1 MRRKK
6 MPKLL
11 HMGWSLMALSFFLI
25 LFSFGG
31 LIAFELSKTLFET
44 PELFLD
50 FFIWPL
56 SIGGIIGY
64 VGEFTWICFLIGAI
78 LLMLHVLKKIFTT
91 EKRPKVVGTSKIER
105 KDIRV
110 YTVIPAYNE
119 ELNIKEVI
127 TKSFKYSDQVIV
139 LNDGSTDNT
148 EKIAKEANAIVKSHI
163 INRGLGLT
171 IRDGIK
177 EAMKLGADI
186 IVTID
191 ADGQYDPDQIPDL
204 LQPILDGKADL
215 VLGSRFMGTIVKMP
229 RLKRLG
235 NKIITL
241 IIRNLMNLDISDS
254 QTGFRAIKREILDH
268 IILTADYTYTQEM
281 IIRAAAEGFFI
292 EDVPV
297 IFYERKD
304 GKSRL
309 IRDPAEYGLNNA
321 MTMLRAYRDYRPMT
335 LFGTIGVLMMILGV
349 LIGLYIVYEFFVLG
363 SFDTGQR
370 LVTLSALMIMTG
382 IQVLLFGLMAD
393 MMSRHFIKTRT
404 VLRD

>member
-1 MRRKK
+1 

-11 HMGWSLMALSFFLI
+11 HMGWSLMALSFFII

-31 LIAFELSKTLFET
+31 LIAFELAKTLFET
-44 PELFLD
+44 PGLILD

-56 SIGGIIGY
+56 TIGGIIGY

-78 LLMLHVLKKIFTT
+78 LLILHVLKKIFTT

-110 YTVIPAYNE
+110 FTVIPAYNE

-127 TKSFKYSDQVIV
+127 TKSFRYSDQVIV
-139 LNDGSTDNT
+139 LNDGSTDST
-148 EKIAKEANAIVKSHI
+148 EKIAKEANAVVKSHI
-163 INRGLGLT
+163 INRGLGIT
-171 IRDGIK
+171 IRDGIQ
-177 EAMKLGADI
+177 EAMKLGADL

-191 ADGQYDPDQIPDL
+191 ADGQYNPDQIPDL

-215 VLGSRFMGTIVKMP
+215 VLGSRFKGTIVKMP

-254 QTGFRAIKREILDH
+254 QTGFRAIKREILEH

-297 IFYERKD
+297 TFYERKD

-335 LFGTIGVLMMILGV
+335 LFGTIGVLMMLLGV

>member
-1 MRRKK
+1 

-204 LQPILDGKADL
+204 LQLILDGKADL